1 MRLVPLVAA
10 VVFGLLLI
18 ALVLPSKRDRTMGG
32 WWARVRRDV
41 DVFIRSLIAIALLAV
56 IVWYIVLRL
65 VGWR

>member
-18 ALVLPSKRDRTMGG
+18 AVVLPSKRDRTMGG

-41 DVFIRSLIAIALLAV
+41 DVFIRSLIAILLLAA
-56 IVWYIVLRL
+56 IVWIVLRL